1 MLQTDPQ
8 LKGLCRGRLTEV
20 VQDGARLLAEEQG
33 RRPDDFAPR
42 ILAATVASVIG
53 ELMHRSGPGDLETA
67 MAFIRAAAAT
77 LSTD

>member
-1 MLQTDPQ
+1 M
-8 LKGLCRGRLTEV
+8 
-20 VQDGARLLAEEQG
+20 
-33 RRPDDFAPR
+33 
-42 ILAATVASVIG
+42 ASVIG